1 VRHLLGLVPFS
12 HSPLALDLNGLRIRS
27 FFPITEMT
35 KSEAIAKVKLIR
47 TVQERLFSIG
57 IRPRHSAGEKVI
69 ARFDLEGLTSEVMDG
84 DIVVVWKKTSKRHSG
99 VKLEVIV
106 KGHL

>member
-1 VRHLLGLVPFS
+1 MLGHFPPSRSPLGLDF
-12 HSPLALDLNGLRIRS
+12 NGLRPRRI
-27 FFPITEMT
+27 FPITKMT

-84 DIVVVWKKTSKRHSG
+84 DIVVVRKKTSKRHIG
-99 VKLEVIV
+99 VRFEILV
-106 KGHL
+106 KGQL

>member
-1 VRHLLGLVPFS
+1 
-12 HSPLALDLNGLRIRS
+12 
-27 FFPITEMT
+27 MT

-84 DIVVVWKKTSKRHSG
+84 DIVVVRKKTSKRHFG
-99 VKLEVIV
+99 VRFEIMI
-106 KGHL
+106 KGQL

>member
-1 VRHLLGLVPFS
+1 MGFRG
-12 HSPLALDLNGLRIRS
+12 IRFRRS
-27 FFPITEMT
+27 FPITEMT

-47 TVQERLFSIG
+47 TVQERLLSIG

-84 DIVVVWKKTSKRHSG
+84 DIVVVRKKTSKRHFG
-99 VKLEVIV
+99 VRFEILV
-106 KGHL
+106 KGQL